1 LANGTFADGPF
12 PRNAAGLRLDVSI
25 LSYPRPFAGEHSLE
39 MHLVMLQAI
48 LPAPVEIVPILV
60 GTPIPIGSPRLCD

>member
-39 MHLVMLQAI
+39 MHLVMLQTGRIQVVVA
-48 LPAPVEIVPILV
+48 
-60 GTPIPIGSPRLCD
+60 TP